1 MRSDRRKVGSG
12 YKILYCG
19 QGFHRI
25 RGGMDGCCHKLY
37 AIRPLGVLIGVPVA
51 VYVYRFIIMKPGDDA
66 DVMAE
71 KVDIESNMNC
81 N

>member
-1 MRSDRRKVGSG
+1 
-12 YKILYCG
+12 
-19 QGFHRI
+19 
-25 RGGMDGCCHKLY
+25 MDGCCHKLY

>member
-1 MRSDRRKVGSG
+1 
-12 YKILYCG
+12 
-19 QGFHRI
+19 
-25 RGGMDGCCHKLY
+25 MDGCCHKPY